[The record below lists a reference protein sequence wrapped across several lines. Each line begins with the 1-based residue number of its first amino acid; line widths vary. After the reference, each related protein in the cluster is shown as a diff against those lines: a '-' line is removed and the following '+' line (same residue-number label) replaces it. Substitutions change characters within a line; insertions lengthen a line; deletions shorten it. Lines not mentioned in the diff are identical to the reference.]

1 MHMMNSRSLVR
12 EHGLTV
18 RESAENDRRMESCP
32 SFPDCE
38 APKCPLDAL
47 IDYRVARPGDA
58 RCKAF
63 RITRL
68 KLGSSLPTKGL
79 TKREFRGVIDWYG
92 SWENFVNAKGWKYGL
107 SADHNTAV
115 MPRGCLT

>member
-1 MHMMNSRSLVR
+1 MSKAELPMTGVP
-12 EHGLTV
+12 

-32 SFPDCE
+32 SFYDCE

-58 RCKAF
+58 KCVAH

-68 KLGSSLPTKGL
+68 KLGASLPMKGL
-79 TKREFRGVIDWYG
+79 TKREFRGVIKWYG
-92 SWENFVNAKGWKYGL
+92 TWENFINAKGWKHSL
-107 SADHNTAV
+107 VSEHQETAGR
-115 MPRGCLT
+115 PRGCMT